1 MGFCLYN
8 NVAVAAAHALDRGAR
23 KVAVVDID
31 VHHGNGT
38 QEIFYDDPR
47 VLYVSTHQSPFYP
60 GTGDAGEVGAGD
72 GRGFTVNVP
81 MEAGCT
87 DGDYD
92 RVTAD
97 IVLPVLESYAPDVL
111 LVSAGYDAHQRDPLA
126 GMRMSTEGF
135 ATAIHQLHRVALS
148 CCGGAI
154 ALVTEGGYDLAAL
167 RACLTATISVLS
179 EPDAAPPRSEV
190 DATYRSDAACARART
205 ALRPYWPHL

>member
-154 ALVTEGGYDLAAL
+154 ALA
-167 RACLTATISVLS
+167 
-179 EPDAAPPRSEV
+179 
-190 DATYRSDAACARART
+190 
-205 ALRPYWPHL
+205 